1 MSPKL
6 CYHRLS
12 LFGVFTREVSM
23 VAHKVKFV
31 ITLLTGFFAV
41 VCTGFTLA
49 VGPDKL
55 EFGLPADD
63 FLGPTLGDYEY
74 KVTDGDTLWNLSQ
87 KISTNGITIWQTMD
101 AIYVGNPSAFLA
113 ADAGRLIVGSVVVL
127 PTFNEVSLQTGHF
140 VSEILGLEIDTDAD
154 ADTVLSDL
162 EEGSSFIAGL
172 GDHLVVDG
180 DSLWNLSERLRP
192 EGTTIRQTM
201 DAIFIINPHAFL
213 DEDASKIIIN
223 TLIKLPTFEQASVE
237 TGRLV
242 SDLLNRSVN
251 LESLDA
257 ESADDDRLPVIV
269 VNPESTAI
277 AIVEDSDQ
285 EGDVYLVDENLL
297 NPEASPVI
305 PYRDEVDVSSLI
317 EEVSS
322 ALEEQT
328 GLPERTQIE
337 LDNEALRKE
346 ILLLTV
352 KLEELSLSAMAKAID
367 VGPAKSQ
374 PDKSNSVLT
383 WIERQ
388 PWYVASLL
396 ASLITM
402 LGFFV
407 YKTLGSA
414 AFKGKAPSDK
424 PYSSPKDSQFEI
436 SEIVFDETD
445 GDIFAGPEVEPNLGG
460 FDLMVDPVSEA
471 EVHLSL
477 GQSKEALEVLER
489 ARSANSHDISSRLK
503 LLEIYHSEELT
514 ESIGGLIEEINSS
527 GDELAIRRVEL
538 ILSSGSQ
545 QGRNSLKVDEQ
556 TSVLDNNINAPIAL
570 DDAFADI
577 NEYFDADV
585 LESINAL
592 ASAETAEL
600 SDLEYLE
607 EFQDINPVDIKLDL
621 AATYADL
628 GDKEG
633 ARAILGEILADASK
647 SDKSRA
653 QAILDRLDL

>member
-1 MSPKL
+1 
-6 CYHRLS
+6 
-12 LFGVFTREVSM
+12 M
-23 VAHKVKFV
+23 VAHKVKIV

-41 VCTGFTLA
+41 VFTGFTIA

-55 EFGLPADD
+55 EIGLPADD
-63 FLGPTLGDYEY
+63 FLGPALGDYEY
-74 KVTDGDTLWNLSQ
+74 RVTDGDTLWNLSQ

-101 AIYVGNPSAFLA
+101 AIYVGNPSAFLG
-113 ADAGRLIVGSVVVL
+113 ADAGQLIVGSVVKL

-140 VSEILGLEIDTDAD
+140 VSEILGLEINT
-154 ADTVLSDL
+154 DTVLSDL
-162 EEGSSFIAGL
+162 EEGSSFVVGL

-201 DAIFIINPHAFL
+201 DAIFILNPHAFL
-213 DEDASKIIIN
+213 DQDASKIIIKA
-223 TLIKLPTFEQASVE
+223 LIKLPTFEQASVQ
-237 TGRLV
+237 TGRFV
-242 SDLLNRSVN
+242 SDRLNRTVT

-257 ESADDDRLPVIV
+257 ESDDDDRLPVVV
-269 VNPESTAI
+269 VNSESTAI
-277 AIVEDSDQ
+277 PIASVDESDQ
-285 EGDVYLVDENLL
+285 ESDAYIVDENLL

-305 PYRDEVDVSSLI
+305 PYRDEVNSLIEDVSSA
-317 EEVSS
+317 S
-322 ALEEQT
+322 EEQT

-352 KLEELSLSAMAKAID
+352 KLEELSLSAMTKATD
-367 VGPAKSQ
+367 LGPAKTQ
-374 PDKSNSVLT
+374 RDKSNSVLT

-388 PWYVASLL
+388 PWYVPSLL

-402 LGFFV
+402 LGFFA
-407 YKTLGSA
+407 YKTLGTA

-424 PYSSPKDSQFEI
+424 PYSSPRDSQFEI

-477 GQSKEALEVLER
+477 GQSKEAIEVLER
-489 ARSANSHDISSRLK
+489 ARSANSHDISTRLR
-503 LLEIYHSEELT
+503 LLEIYHSEGLT
-514 ESIGGLIEEINSS
+514 ESIGGLVEEINSS

-545 QGRNSLKVDEQ
+545 QGRNSLKVDEE
-556 TSVLDNNINAPIAL
+556 TSVLDDNINAPIAL

-653 QAILDRLDL
+653 QAILDRLNL

>member
-1 MSPKL
+1 
-6 CYHRLS
+6 
-12 LFGVFTREVSM
+12 M

-41 VCTGFTLA
+41 VFTGFAIA

-63 FLGPTLGDYEY
+63 FLGPALGDYEY

-113 ADAGRLIVGSVVVL
+113 ADAGQLIVGSVVKL
-127 PTFNEVSLQTGHF
+127 PTFNEVSLQTGNF
-140 VSEILGLEIDTDAD
+140 VSEILGQEINT
-154 ADTVLSDL
+154 DTVLSDV
-162 EEGSSFIAGL
+162 EEGSSFIVGL
-172 GDHLVVDG
+172 EDHLVVDG

-201 DAIFIINPHAFL
+201 DAIFIINPDAFL
-213 DEDASKIIIN
+213 DQDASKIIIN
-223 TLIKLPTFEQASVE
+223 TLIKRPTFEQASVQ
-237 TGRLV
+237 TGRFV
-242 SDLLNRSVN
+242 SDRLNRTVN

-257 ESADDDRLPVIV
+257 ESDDDDRLPVIV
-269 VNPESTAI
+269 VNSESTAI
-277 AIVEDSDQ
+277 AIVRVDDSDQ
-285 EGDVYLVDENLL
+285 ESDAYIVDENVLSA
-297 NPEASPVI
+297 EESPAI
-305 PYRDEVDVSSLI
+305 PYRDEVNVSSLI
-317 EEVSS
+317 EDISPVS
-322 ALEEQT
+322 EEQA

-352 KLEELSLSAMAKAID
+352 KLEELSLSAMTKATD

-374 PDKSNSVLT
+374 RDKSNVVLT

-396 ASLITM
+396 ASLMTM
-402 LGFFV
+402 LGLFV
-407 YKTLGSA
+407 YKTLSTA

-477 GQSKEALEVLER
+477 GQSKEAIEVLEQ
-489 ARSANSHDISSRLK
+489 ARSANSHDITSRLK

-545 QGRNSLKVDEQ
+545 QGRNSLKVDEE
-556 TSVLDNNINAPIAL
+556 TSVLDDNVSAPIAL